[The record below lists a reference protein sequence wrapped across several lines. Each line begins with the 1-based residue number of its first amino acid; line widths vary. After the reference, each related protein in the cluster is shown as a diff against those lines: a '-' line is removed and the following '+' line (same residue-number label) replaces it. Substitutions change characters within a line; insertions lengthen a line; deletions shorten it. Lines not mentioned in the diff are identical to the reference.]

1 MNFSKLSLLAF
12 LFIGLS
18 ALSQQRV
25 PKDAMVR
32 YIDSA
37 YNERPKEILEE
48 ATVYLDSMAISDQC
62 FKFIFNKN
70 HTKFLAFYA
79 VDKKSKA
86 YRSLKLEYGAHFH
99 SFKNAP
105 KPKGKF
111 KAIGYTVAGILQD
124 GKWIFDGE
132 EYIRLAGKDLSSLQE
147 EMMFMV
153 LTERGFFKDGKL
165 KENSKFWSSNGFT
178 EEKMEN
184 GKKDLAMLIHSR
196 SAKEKRERLK
206 MNFKLEKAAEIKTDS
221 LWVKLN
227 AKDSSHYNAR
237 FQDNEEE
244 DIYYVLYNS
253 NRSRVLI
260 PLIHKDNKKQMYLSY
275 YTYTPG
281 DTTNSMHIW
290 KTYPER
296 KIEKIQ
302 DQKMD
307 VIKDIRKF
315 SINWL
320 WNTQNF
326 INDDEFWQKN
336 FGSSKLE
343 LICRG
348 EKFFAR

>member
-1 MNFSKLSLLAF
+1 MNYRNILLPI
-12 LFIGLS
+12 FILISLS
-18 ALSQQRV
+18 ALSQQKS
-25 PKDAMVR
+25 PKDLMVR
-32 YIDSA
+32 YIDSV
-37 YNERPKEILEE
+37 YNERPKEILDE
-48 ATVYLDSMAISDQC
+48 ATTYLDSMAISDQC
-62 FKFIFNKN
+62 FKVIFNKN

-79 VDKKSKA
+79 VDKKSMSYK
-86 YRSLKLEYGAHFH
+86 SLKLEYGAHFH

-147 EMMFMV
+147 ELMFMV
-153 LTERGFFKDGKL
+153 LTERGFFKDGKI
-165 KENSKFWSSNGFT
+165 KENSKFWNSNGFA
-178 EEKMEN
+178 EEKIEN
-184 GKKDLAMLIHSR
+184 GKKELAILIHSR
-196 SAKEKRERLK
+196 SAKDKREKLK
-206 MNFKLEKAAEIKTDS
+206 VNFKLEKVAQVKTDS
-221 LWVKLN
+221 LWAKLN
-227 AKDSSHYNAR
+227 AKDSSHYNTR

-260 PLIHKDNKKQMYLSY
+260 PFIYKDNKKQMYLSY
-275 YTYTPG
+275 CTYTPG
-281 DTTNSMHIW
+281 DTTNSLYLW

-307 VIKDIRKF
+307 VVKDIRKL

-326 INDDEFWQKN
+326 INDEEFWQKN
-336 FGSSKLE
+336 FGSSQLE
-343 LICRG
+343 LV
-348 EKFFAR
+348 E

>member
-70 HTKFLAFYA
+70 HTKFLAFYT

-281 DTTNSMHIW
+281 DTTNSIHIW

-348 EKFFAR
+348 EKFLNR

>member
-1 MNFSKLSLLAF
+1 MNFSKLLLLPL
-12 LFIGLS
+12 LFIGFTV
-18 ALSQQRV
+18 LSQQKS
-25 PKDAMVR
+25 PKDLMVH

-37 YNERPKEILEE
+37 YNERPKEILDE
-48 ATVYLDSMAISDQC
+48 ATHYLDSMAISDQC
-62 FKFIFNKN
+62 FKVIFNKN
-70 HTKFLAFYA
+70 RTKFLAFYA

-86 YRSLKLEYGAHFH
+86 FKSLKLQYGAHFH
-99 SFKNAP
+99 SFKTAP

-124 GKWIFDGE
+124 GKWYFDGE
-132 EYIRLAGKDLSSLQE
+132 EYIRLAGKDLSSLQK

-165 KENSKFWSSNGFT
+165 KENSKFWSSNGFA

-184 GKKDLAMLIHSR
+184 GKKDLTMLIHSR

-206 MNFKLEKAAEIKTDS
+206 VNFKLEKVAEIKTDS
-221 LWVKLN
+221 LWAKLN
-227 AKDSSHYNAR
+227 AKDSSQYNSR
-237 FQDNEEE
+237 FKDNEEE

-260 PLIHKDNKKQMYLSY
+260 PLIYKDNKKQMFLSY
-275 YTYTPG
+275 YTFTPG
-281 DTTNSMHIW
+281 DTTNSMYIW
-290 KTYPER
+290 KAYPER

-326 INDDEFWQKN
+326 INDHEFWQNN
-336 FGSSKLE
+336 FGSSQLE
-343 LICRG
+343 LI
-348 EKFFAR
+348 K